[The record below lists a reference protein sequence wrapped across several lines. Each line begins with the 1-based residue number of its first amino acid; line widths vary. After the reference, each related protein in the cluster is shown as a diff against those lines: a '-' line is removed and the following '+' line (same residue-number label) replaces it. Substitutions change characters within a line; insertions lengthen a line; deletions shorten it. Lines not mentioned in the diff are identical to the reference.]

1 MFSKKLCRH
10 CSSEMVSS
18 AAICPYCRNSQY
30 ISTKQVMRSQYPDQ
44 YPANNVYS
52 ETDYTRPKST
62 TGGWVVFWVSLIFMS
77 WVVYNLISSYSS
89 ILRN

>member
-44 YPANNVYS
+44 YPPNNGYN
-52 ETDYTRPKST
+52 ETNHTVPKST
-62 TGGWVVFWVSLIFMS
+62 TGGWVVAWVWGIFFSWCLYSVFWS
-77 WVVYNLISSYSS
+77 
-89 ILRN
+89 